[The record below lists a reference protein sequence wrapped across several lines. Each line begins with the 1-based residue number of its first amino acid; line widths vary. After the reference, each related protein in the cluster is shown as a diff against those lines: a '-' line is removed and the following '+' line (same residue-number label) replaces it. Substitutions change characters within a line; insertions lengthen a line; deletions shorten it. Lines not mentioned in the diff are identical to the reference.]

1 MLFSHFIHYII
12 LFSTDRFRITHAFQS
27 IPMRKYS
34 TTPFAMSASNHPPE
48 EGGFIQEELFTNYYK
63 KISPNTTDQT
73 HIINPEPLTQKDFET
88 LRDIKKMM
96 KQYELLKILQ
106 SPHISQHHKTQLID
120 QYEIFSTAPYQP
132 VNLFNGLDW

>member
-1 MLFSHFIHYII
+1 M
-12 LFSTDRFRITHAFQS
+12 ST
-27 IPMRKYS
+27 PK
-34 TTPFAMSASNHPPE
+34 TTPE
-48 EGGFIQEELFTNYYK
+48 EGSFIQEEPFTHKYSH
-63 KISPNTTDQT
+63 ISTNTTYDKS
-73 HIINPEPLTQKDFET
+73 EFLTQKDFET

>member
-1 MLFSHFIHYII
+1 
-12 LFSTDRFRITHAFQS
+12 
-27 IPMRKYS
+27 
-34 TTPFAMSASNHPPE
+34 MSAFNHSPE
-48 EGGFIQEELFTNYYK
+48 EGGFIKEEPFTNYYN
-63 KISPNTTDQT
+63 KISPNTTNRTD
-73 HIINPEPLTQKDFET
+73 INPEPLTQKDFET

-106 SPHISQHHKTQLID
+106 SPHISQHHKIQLIE

>member
-12 LFSTDRFRITHAFQS
+12 LFSTDRFHITHAFQS
-27 IPMRKYS
+27 KPIKKIS
-34 TTPFAMSASNHPPE
+34 TTPFSMSTPKTTPE
-48 EGGFIQEELFTNYYK
+48 EGSFIQEEPFTHKYSH
-63 KISPNTTDQT
+63 ISTNTTYDKS
-73 HIINPEPLTQKDFET
+73 EFLTQKDFET